1 MVPRLPTLTPRDDR
15 EREVI
20 RVWRAGGLR
29 DSSIGVYL
37 HWVRRWRAR
46 WASRAADEVGRLRL
60 RDVLAFAR
68 GYVGPRCRR
77 PAQESSRLGASN
89 ALHAWAC
96 ALRSLGLSVPP
107 WRPPPLSKRPS
118 PLIQEFREYR
128 RAHCGVADGSLVRD
142 MTTASAFLKML
153 RARDRR
159 VFDVRVC
166 DVDHF
171 VETLSA
177 RLSRRTVAG
186 LCSSL
191 RCFLRFLHV
200 SGRIRVDVASTV
212 VAPRFRLD
220 ERPPRALPWNVI
232 RRILR
237 AIPRDQAEGRRDFA
251 MLLLMA
257 TYGLGASEVVR
268 LRLDD
273 LDWRGRVL
281 RTRRAKTDVP
291 LALPLLPNV
300 FRAIV
305 AYLRGARPQ
314 DSPARE
320 VFLRKGLPHQALS
333 TGALRH
339 VVRRYAG
346 RVGLVADVIG
356 THVFRHSLATRQ
368 VEAGVPPKIISDIL
382 GHKRPASTSVY
393 VRLAVER
400 LRTVALP
407 VPR

>member
-1 MVPRLPTLTPRDDR
+1 MAPRLPTLAPRDDR
-15 EREVI
+15 ERDVI

-37 HWVRRWRAR
+37 NWVRRWRAH
-46 WASRAADEVGRLRL
+46 WARRDADEVGHLRL
-60 RDVLAFAR
+60 RDVLAFAK

-77 PAQESSRLGASN
+77 PARESSRLAASN

-96 ALRSLGLSVPP
+96 ALRSLGLSVPQ
-107 WRPPPLSKRPS
+107 WRPPPLIEPAA
-118 PLIQEFREYR
+118 PLIQEYGEYR
-128 RAHCGVADGSLVRD
+128 RVHRGVADGTLVHD
-142 MTTASAFLKML
+142 MATASAFLQMM

-159 VFDVRVC
+159 VADVRVS

-171 VETLSA
+171 VEVLSA
-177 RLSRRTVAG
+177 RVSRRTVAG

-200 SGRIRVDVASTV
+200 SGRLRIDVASTV
-212 VAPRFRLD
+212 VAPRFRVD
-220 ERPPRALPWNVI
+220 EKPPRALPWNVV

-237 AIPRDQAEGRRDFA
+237 AIPRDRAQGRRDFA

-257 TYGLGASEVVR
+257 TYGLGAGEVVR

-281 RTRRAKTDVP
+281 RTRRAKTEVP
-291 LALPLLPNV
+291 LALPLLPAV

-305 AYLRGARPQ
+305 AYLRAGRPK

-320 VFLRKGLPHQALS
+320 LFLRKGLPHLALS
-333 TGALRH
+333 TSALRH
-339 VVRRYAG
+339 AVRQYAG

-368 VEAGVPPKIISDIL
+368 VEAGVPPKMISDIL

-400 LRTVALP
+400 LRKVALP